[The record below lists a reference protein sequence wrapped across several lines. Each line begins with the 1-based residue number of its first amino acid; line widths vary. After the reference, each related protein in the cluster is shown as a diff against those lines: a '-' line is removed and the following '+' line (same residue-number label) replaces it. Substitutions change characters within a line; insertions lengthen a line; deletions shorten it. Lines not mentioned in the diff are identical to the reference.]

1 MFMFEFRLFVCWFNF
16 FACLT
21 FLSYLPVLEKFFN
34 SVLKI
39 VLFWYRE
46 TWNIASFMRCRKI
59 IEFSEKIWTSHI
71 WIWSLDALSF
81 YSFQMRHLLHTMLRL
96 TLSKASFVVLKKN
109 DEKFSNCFL
118 NYKKLWNFSHGI
130 EDGKSAD
137 FWRILKPKC
146 SYVISRSDAL
156 PAEQRRV

>member
-21 FLSYLPVLEKFFN
+21 FLSYLPVLEKCFN

-71 WIWSLDALSF
+71 WIWSLDALSCQ
-81 YSFQMRHLLHTMLRL
+81 YSRRELSGQGYHFTLFKCDICYTQCLDRHC
-96 TLSKASFVVLKKN
+96 LKHPLWCWKKWCN
-109 DEKFSNCFL
+109 FKLQKVMKLFSWHRRWKKCWFL
-118 NYKKLWNFSHGI
+118 KDIKT
-130 EDGKSAD
+130 
-137 FWRILKPKC
+137 
-146 SYVISRSDAL
+146 
-156 PAEQRRV
+156 